1 MPGTAKLLVLYP
13 YPKNV
18 DEFER
23 LYTEEHA
30 PMVTPDMIKGI
41 TKFVATRVLGTPDG
55 ATPKFYRIAELHFP
69 SLDTLKA
76 CASSES
82 AQKVVAH
89 AVSISTGGAP
99 VFLIAEEE
107 TRSF

>member
-1 MPGTAKLLVLYP
+1 MAGAAKLVVLYP

-30 PMVTPDMIKGI
+30 PMVTPDTMKGL
-41 TKFVATRVLGTPDG
+41 TKFVATRMLGTPDG
-55 ATPKFYRIAELHFP
+55 ATPKFYRMAELHFP
-69 SLDTLKA
+69 SLDALKA
-76 CASSES
+76 CAPSE
-82 AQKVVAH
+82 
-89 AVSISTGGAP
+89 GGKKPWLARSRFRAGATP
-99 VFLIAEEE
+99 AFLIAEEE